1 MPFNYL
7 ELDWPQ
13 HHLHLICLYNV
24 FVLLDCFPAFHICW
38 VLSPGIWYLKFLE
51 MLNFFCIFL
60 FKIMLT
66 VLAMWYKKNIFFLH
80 YFIVLHISNCTH
92 LVSRKQLSLYLLVDA
107 WILRLPPQLV
117 LGNSIMCQTS
127 LCPLDLCHSNGQVSC
142 WWHRE
147 CCSCGSE
154 P

>member
-1 MPFNYL
+1 MTPAPPTFNL
-7 ELDWPQ
+7 FVQCFCFVGL
-13 HHLHLICLYNV
+13 LSCLSYMLGFVTRDLV
-24 FVLLDCFPAFHICW
+24 FKVFRD
-38 VLSPGIWYLKFLE
+38 VE
-51 MLNFFCIFL
+51 
-60 FKIMLT
+60 
-66 VLAMWYKKNIFFLH
+66 FFLYFFIQDH
-80 YFIVLHISNCTH
+80 ANCFGNVIQFFFFFFLYYFIVLHISNCTH